1 MLAIGALELLSLFA
15 GFSPSSSIESILPDV
30 DPPDLD
36 GPDAIDALSPFSA
49 TLGWLSVGRVP
60 ILVLFIVF
68 LASFGLAG
76 YVIQN
81 VALSA
86 LGFPLSGWIASV
98 LAAFAGVF
106 AMRHIGRWLGRI
118 FPRTQSDAASQ
129 SEMVGSYATIIRG
142 EAKRGQPAEAKA
154 QDLRGRTHY
163 VLIEPAD
170 DGMVYTSGDRV
181 FLVGRERN
189 IYRAITRIDTKAVE

>member
-1 MLAIGALELLSLFA
+1 MDRE
-15 GFSPSSSIESILPDV
+15 PTD
-30 DPPDLD
+30 
-36 GPDAIDALSPFSA
+36 
-49 TLGWLSVGRVP
+49 
-60 ILVLFIVF
+60 
-68 LASFGLAG
+68 
-76 YVIQN
+76 
-81 VALSA
+81 
-86 LGFPLSGWIASV
+86 
-98 LAAFAGVF
+98 
-106 AMRHIGRWLGRI
+106 
-118 FPRTQSDAASQ
+118 
-129 SEMVGSYATIIRG
+129 ATIIRG